1 MYRLFRKRLQI
12 VGPTKTDVLIF
23 DDLGSNWL
31 HHCLPSDITRV
42 TISLRHSFPIILS
55 FRFFFDL
62 LKTLIREM
70 QNQRVA
76 VYYSLLCTLIKY
88 FSPRVIISCADNN
101 SLLARFAK
109 DHPQIRVVLIQNSL
123 RDTRL
128 SFHSFSPK
136 QGLPVYLS
144 LGETERKIFHTLGI
158 HYKEYRPIGSVK
170 LGLALSNKKDEPCQ
184 TFDLAF
190 ISHYR
195 SSLFGNEAPRR
206 HQLIEANQR
215 NLFRLCCRYAESLT
229 LTIVVIMKARTPLV
243 RSAEEMYYKNLAGE
257 FPVHFVHSDKAKREL
272 DSYFAGLASGLVI
285 HSASTLGF
293 ELLAAGKKVIL
304 GATVNPKLIEAW
316 GIEHYVDALPDSVK
330 LKAGG
335 SDTDFFQHCDTLRAM
350 PDAQYRE
357 LTRKAAQSLVSM
369 TGDDCPHEK
378 VKALISGWL
387 RA

>member
-1 MYRLFRKRLQI
+1 
-12 VGPTKTDVLIF
+12 VEPTKADVLIF

-62 LKTLIREM
+62 LRNLVRGM
-70 QNQRVA
+70 QNRPVA

-101 SLLARFAK
+101 SLLARYAEC
-109 DHPQIRVVLIQNSL
+109 HPQTKVVLIQNSL
-123 RDTRL
+123 RDTRH
-128 SFHSFSPK
+128 SFHSFTPGE
-136 QGLPVYLS
+136 GLPVYLS

-170 LGLALSNKKDEPCQ
+170 LGLALSNKKDEPHQ
-184 TFDLAF
+184 AFDLAF

-195 SSLFGNEAPRR
+195 SSLFGDEAPWR
-206 HQLIEANQR
+206 HQLVEANQKY
-215 NLFRLCCRYAESLT
+215 LFNLCCRYAENLT
-229 LTIVVIMKARTPLV
+229 LTMVVIMKARTPQV
-243 RSAEEMYYKNLAGE
+243 RLAEEEYYKSLAAE
-257 FPVHFVHSDKAKREL
+257 FPVHFVCADKAKREL

-335 SDTDFFQHCDTLRAM
+335 SDADFFQHCDTLRAM
-350 PDAQYRE
+350 PDEQYHE

-369 TGDDCPHEK
+369 PADGFPHQK
-378 VKALISGWL
+378 VKSLISDWL

>member
-1 MYRLFRKRLQI
+1 MYRLFRKSIRL
-12 VGPTKTDVLIF
+12 VESATTDVLIF
-23 DDLGSNWL
+23 DNAGNNWL
-31 HHCLPSDITRV
+31 HYCLPTDIKSV
-42 TISLRHSFPIILS
+42 TISMRHSLPVVLNFQ
-55 FRFFFDL
+55 FFFHL
-62 LKTLIREM
+62 LKSLIREM
-70 QNQRVA
+70 RGRKGDGS
-76 VYYSLLCTLIKY
+76 YSLLCALINDL
-88 FSPRVIISCADNN
+88 SPRVIISCIDN
-101 SLLARFAK
+101 SRLLSRFAR
-109 DHPQIRVVLIQNSL
+109 DHPQTKVAFIQTAL
-123 RDTRL
+123 RDTVL
-128 SFHSFSPK
+128 SFSPK

-170 LGLALSNKKDEPCQ
+170 LGLALSNKKDGPCQ

-195 SSLFGNEAPRR
+195 SSLFGNEAPRG

-229 LTIVVIMKARTPLV
+229 LTIVVIIKARTPQV

-304 GATVNPKLIEAW
+304 RATVNPKLIEAW

-369 TGDDCPHEK
+369 AGDDCPHER
-378 VKALISGWL
+378 VKALISDWL